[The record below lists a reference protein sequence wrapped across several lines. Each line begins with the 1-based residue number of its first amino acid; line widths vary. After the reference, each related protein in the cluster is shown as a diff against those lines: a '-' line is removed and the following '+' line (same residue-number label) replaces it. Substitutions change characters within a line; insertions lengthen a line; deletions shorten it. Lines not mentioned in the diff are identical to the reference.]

1 MALSLEQLQQELR
14 KAAENATYFKKELME
29 ASQQANS
36 LGVGSN
42 INEITKALQKAG
54 EVGAETFTTLK
65 RGASDTLMQ
74 MNDLEG
80 ALRRYTQLE
89 QEQSI
94 KSQEL
99 ENAQIARAQ
108 ELAAG
113 IKERAQQTQKLYQL
127 EASQPRTEAYEQE
140 LAALRKQEK
149 ELERIQDLVNKGPYS
164 SGGVGAGGAEFPPTA
179 RSITERAPEPFAL
192 ATQGF
197 VTPLSPGITSN
208 QDDLVKAAERAKQAI
223 YDTYNTGSDQVEKFN
238 AYVEQ
243 ATGNVVVQ
251 AQVVRDLGHGM
262 TQTFTATQTSSPFT
276 GKTSSY
282 SAGQQAF
289 IDQSGGLERA
299 NQMLSEYGMT
309 VNNVTGYYKEL
320 GSNVSRFS
328 VTASDGI
335 STAMGEM
342 DQFGNATLKS
352 SRNAQTFFEN
362 VGRNVGKVIE
372 WAAATGLVYAAM
384 NSVFQASGQLVDI
397 QDKMADIAIATGKA
411 GEELTTYYEAAQ
423 KVANLTGVD
432 VSDTIEAEARAYRAA
447 AGESD
452 RFNTSTILLRD
463 SLILAKLSGMDQA
476 KSLDTMVAALR
487 QSGMSL
493 QQGTALLDKWV
504 KTTQNAG
511 VSMEDLAQSFAITSE
526 VAGEVGVDV
535 DHLNGIIATL
545 AEKTTLSSTEVGNA
559 VRTMFANITSDA
571 AVKALG
577 DVGVAVK
584 DVNGNMRSWLDITQ
598 NIVDLMNSGL
608 LSSDQVNKLADALGG
623 GSRRGP
629 QVLALWK
636 NFAEVNR
643 VAADSSTA
651 NGDAAAAMGTKL
663 DTLKTALTELQNALT
678 DLVHTLG
685 YNGGFLD
692 LIMDGVK
699 FVTDLVKSINELAES
714 FGNGASSIAVFAA
727 GFAALSRVMGGVN
740 PIAGGLKSIG
750 ANGLGNFLGQT
761 PQAGSWQAG
770 AQGLVG
776 PGLAI
781 AGGEI
786 ARGIANNESIDRVG
800 VRVGATMAGAFVGNM
815 IIPGAGGAIGGFI
828 ADAFVNSVQ
837 QKEDAIRDLTT
848 GGAKTPGALQKDIL
862 SGYFQGSNSV
872 LGGRPDLLRSTSDED
887 LIRLFNKA
895 ATSGVLQ
902 QANKQAEPARREQIF
917 EKAGYN
923 ASQAKILST
932 IGFQD
937 QFSSSKIQ
945 EFIQFSNQYIAALD
959 DQKKALQETA
969 PAIPLVTRNIENIY
983 RNPNLGGALSAS
995 FQSQSADLA
1004 RTGARTGNTGDYTKQ
1019 TTAMQQILSVA
1030 PQVAVALG
1038 RVNISK
1044 DEYIKLGND
1053 LLHTTDEE
1061 RTQIIQYTTSIIDLK
1076 AKIEELNKAGRGG
1089 YNQNLVEATGELNK
1103 QQAILD
1109 QILQTSKEAYG
1120 VRYARENYKSFTQ
1133 GPTDQNGKP
1142 VTSQQAGFQDALKQ
1156 AQADQSA
1163 YAKYLGLDPE
1173 ALKASVTDPLVLAFA
1188 DGYQTV
1194 TGLTSDFSK
1203 ELMDKMK
1210 ETTDSL
1216 KNQMGFT
1223 FRDLHDIP
1231 ASMYG
1236 ALATSAKRYEQFL
1249 NKNYGPYGY
1258 DEKSQNVGLLFKDNQ
1273 AKTLNTTM
1281 TALNLAIQDL
1291 TEVEKKQLEGQ
1302 WNLPSGAT
1310 AYVPITSLFYSQSK
1324 GGGGPPMGG
1333 TGNANQ
1339 LQGSV
1344 DKLKQTVDVITQ
1356 NLHQPNDERR
1366 YNDIIRNTPADERRY
1381 NDVISTPTTTAP
1393 APINV
1398 GVQVTPQSIVLTMDG
1413 KVIANIIAP
1422 YLAQGFGTQA
1432 SSGAGGTGTGGAGT
1446 GSRTFAI

>member
-1 MALSLEQLQQELR
+1 MAS
-14 KAAENATYFKKELME
+14 
-29 ASQQANS
+29 
-36 LGVGSN
+36 
-42 INEITKALQKAG
+42 
-54 EVGAETFTTLK
+54 
-65 RGASDTLMQ
+65 
-74 MNDLEG
+74 
-80 ALRRYTQLE
+80 
-89 QEQSI
+89 
-94 KSQEL
+94 
-99 ENAQIARAQ
+99 
-108 ELAAG
+108 
-113 IKERAQQTQKLYQL
+113 
-127 EASQPRTEAYEQE
+127 P
-140 LAALRKQEK
+140 
-149 ELERIQDLVNKGPYS
+149 ELERIATLLDTIKKRGEQAKDEIGDLAESLRSFDKGKSSVDDLLKSITLLNDALKTS
-164 SGGVGAGGAEFPPTA
+164 SGTTEWVRQMEAIGRSAEDAARKMAAVRSSGGGAEFPPRA
-179 RSITERAPEPFAL
+179 RGDTTGGIPIKNEIIS
-192 ATQGF
+192 TQGF
-197 VTPLSPGITSN
+197 VTPLSPGILAA
-208 QDDLVKAAERAKQAI
+208 QDKLADAAVRAKQAI
-223 YDTYNTGSDQVEKFN
+223 SEAYETGTSRVKEFN
-238 AYVEQ
+238 AYIEQ

-251 AQVVRDLGHGM
+251 AEVVRDLRDAQGNVVA
-262 TQTFTATQTSSPFT
+262 QQSFRATQTASPFT
-276 GKTSSY
+276 GSTSSF

-699 FVTDLVKSINELAES
+699 ATTELVKSINQLAES

-727 GFAALSRVMGGVN
+727 GYIALSRVMGKN
-740 PIAGGLKSIG
+740 PIASLANSLGGQYGVTGGMIG
-750 ANGLGNFLGQT
+750 PAQAGGLGNYLGQT
-761 PQAGSWQAG
+761 PQAGTLQAG
-770 AQGLVG
+770 VQGLIG
-776 PGLAI
+776 PGI
-781 AGGEI
+781 TVVGGEI
-786 ARGIANNESIDRVG
+786 AAGIANHESWDRVG
-800 VRVGATMAGAFVGNM
+800 EKAGASIAGAFVGNM
-815 IIPGAGGAIGGFI
+815 ILPGAGGIIGAFI
-828 ADAFVNSVQ
+828 ADSVVRGMQ
-837 QKEDAIRDLTT
+837 DKQDAIRDITT
-848 GGAKTPGALQKDIL
+848 GGIKTAQQGEEDINKLVFNPSLFKSYYRGPKPEDMTNIDIASLIAKG
-862 SGYFQGSNSV
+862 
-872 LGGRPDLLRSTSDED
+872 STSSTYGQIKD
-887 LIRLFNKA
+887 LTKYQPQFARELEFGANVGGAKSKYEQKFAAEGYTKEQADVLIHA
-895 ATSGVLQ
+895 ATSLSSNDLDKLKMAVDDY
-902 QANKQAEPARREQIF
+902 NKAI
-917 EKAGYN
+917 
-923 ASQAKILST
+923 
-932 IGFQD
+932 
-937 QFSSSKIQ
+937 
-945 EFIQFSNQYIAALD
+945 SNQTTVT
-959 DQKKALQETA
+959 QETA
-969 PAIPLVTRNIENIY
+969 QTIPLITQKIGELY
-983 RNPNLGGALSAS
+983 KNPALGGALNAN
-995 FQSQSADLA
+995 FQSQGASLA
-1004 RTGARTGNTGDYTKQ
+1004 TTATRTGNTGDYTKQ
-1019 TTAMQQILSVA
+1019 TAAMQQVLALA

-1038 RVNISK
+1038 QVNIGQS
-1044 DEYIKLGND
+1044 DYVKLGND
-1053 LLHTTDEE
+1053 ILHATEEE
-1061 RTQIIQYTTSIIDLK
+1061 RSQIIEYTTSILDLKNKMHDLATEHKANSQEYRDDADALQQQIDL
-1076 AKIEELNKAGRGG
+1076 LN
-1089 YNQNLVEATGELNK
+1089 
-1103 QQAILD
+1103 

-1120 VRYARENYKSFTQ
+1120 VRFARENYKSFTQ

-1156 AQADQSA
+1156 AQADQAA

-1333 TGNANQ
+1333 TGSANQ

>member
-1 MALSLEQLQQELR
+1 MAS
-14 KAAENATYFKKELME
+14 
-29 ASQQANS
+29 
-36 LGVGSN
+36 
-42 INEITKALQKAG
+42 
-54 EVGAETFTTLK
+54 
-65 RGASDTLMQ
+65 
-74 MNDLEG
+74 
-80 ALRRYTQLE
+80 
-89 QEQSI
+89 
-94 KSQEL
+94 
-99 ENAQIARAQ
+99 
-108 ELAAG
+108 
-113 IKERAQQTQKLYQL
+113 
-127 EASQPRTEAYEQE
+127 P
-140 LAALRKQEK
+140 
-149 ELERIQDLVNKGPYS
+149 ELERIATLLDTIKKRGEQAKDEIGDLAESLRSFDKGKSSVDDLLKSITLLNDALKTS
-164 SGGVGAGGAEFPPTA
+164 SGTTEWVRQMEAIGRSAEDAARKMAAVRSSGGGAEFPPRA
-179 RSITERAPEPFAL
+179 RGDTTGGIPIKNEIIS
-192 ATQGF
+192 TQGF
-197 VTPLSPGITSN
+197 VTPLSPGILAA
-208 QDDLVKAAERAKQAI
+208 QDKLADAAVRAKQAI
-223 YDTYNTGSDQVEKFN
+223 SEAYETGTSRVKEFN
-238 AYVEQ
+238 AYIEQ

-251 AQVVRDLGHGM
+251 AEVVRDLRDAQGNVVA
-262 TQTFTATQTSSPFT
+262 QQSFRATQTASPFT
-276 GKTSSY
+276 GSTSSF

-699 FVTDLVKSINELAES
+699 ATTELVKSINQLAES

-727 GFAALSRVMGGVN
+727 GYIALSRVMGKN
-740 PIAGGLKSIG
+740 PIASLANSLGGQYGVTGGMIG
-750 ANGLGNFLGQT
+750 PAQAGGLGNYLGQT
-761 PQAGSWQAG
+761 PQAGTLQAG
-770 AQGLVG
+770 VQGLIG
-776 PGLAI
+776 PGI
-781 AGGEI
+781 TVVGGEI
-786 ARGIANNESIDRVG
+786 AAGIANHESWDRVG
-800 VRVGATMAGAFVGNM
+800 EKAGATMAGAFVGNM

-969 PAIPLVTRNIENIY
+969 PAIPLITQKIGELY
-983 RNPNLGGALSAS
+983 KNPALGGALNAN
-995 FQSQSADLA
+995 FQSQGASLA
-1004 RTGARTGNTGDYTKQ
+1004 TTATRTGNTGDYTKQ
-1019 TTAMQQILSVA
+1019 TAAMQQVLALA

-1038 RVNISK
+1038 QVNIGQS
-1044 DEYIKLGND
+1044 DYVKLGND
-1053 LLHTTDEE
+1053 ILHATEEE
-1061 RTQIIQYTTSIIDLK
+1061 RSQIIEYTTSILDLKNKMHDLATEHKANSQEYRDDADALQQQIDL
-1076 AKIEELNKAGRGG
+1076 LN
-1089 YNQNLVEATGELNK
+1089 
-1103 QQAILD
+1103 

-1120 VRYARENYKSFTQ
+1120 VRFARENYKSFTQ

-1156 AQADQSA
+1156 AQADQAA

-1333 TGNANQ
+1333 TGSANQ